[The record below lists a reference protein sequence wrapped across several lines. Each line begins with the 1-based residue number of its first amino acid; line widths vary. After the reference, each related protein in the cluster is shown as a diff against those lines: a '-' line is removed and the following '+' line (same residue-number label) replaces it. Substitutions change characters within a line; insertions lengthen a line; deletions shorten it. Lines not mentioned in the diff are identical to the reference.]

1 MPTIPSPGDD
11 RRGTLIAL
19 EPRIRAA
26 FHPLYHEIARRR
38 DLTPGA
44 KLVYAVLCSYHQMFS
59 DVFPGRERLANDTG
73 LSAHQL
79 VDATKAL
86 VKADLL
92 DVQRRG
98 LGQTNVYTLL
108 RWPESPDIPTGTTVI
123 PGGMTGDSPA
133 AGLPIEEE
141 DEQKKVRP
149 IDSEEPDPATLWSA
163 ALDQLRGLMTR
174 SNFDTYIAGSVGL
187 RLDNGVLVVQARPDQ
202 IDALT
207 VRFEPLVKRTLGS
220 RPIRFVR
227 G

>member
-1 MPTIPSPGDD
+1 MPTIPPDD

-38 DLTPGA
+38 DLSAGA
-44 KLVYAVLCSYHQMFS
+44 KVVYAVLCSYHQMFS

-86 VKADLL
+86 VKVDLL
-92 DVQRRG
+92 NVQRRG

-123 PGGMTGDSPA
+123 PGGMTGNSPA

-141 DEQKKVRP
+141 DEQKKAGHLQQQ
-149 IDSEEPDPATLWSA
+149 ETDPAAAIWSA
-163 ALDQLRGLMTR
+163 ALDQLRSRGILT
-174 SNFDTYIAGSVGL
+174 SNINRLQELSVSIEGTTL
-187 RLDNGVLVVQARPDQ
+187 VINGPADLAKQWTDYLNVMLGRP
-202 IDALT
+202 
-207 VRFEPLVKRTLGS
+207 VRFVS
-220 RPIRFVR
+220 R
-227 G
+227 